1 MRFKLQLVTG
11 PSVEPVS
18 LSEAKLHLRVDV
30 SDDDTLIT
38 SLIKSARLWCETQCG
53 RAFVSQQLRMSLD
66 CFPAGDGDF
75 YDIET
80 AILLARGCRILLPRP
95 NLISVD
101 SIAYTDSDG
110 TPRTLS
116 VSDYQV
122 DLADEPGAVEP
133 AVGGYWPAT
142 QYGKVN
148 AVQIT
153 YTAGYGPAASDVD
166 ERAKIAIKL
175 LVAHWYENREAVLT
189 GTVSKEIEL
198 GLERVLAQLWHGHN
212 F

>member
-1 MRFKLQLVTG
+1 MRFKLQLVTA

-53 RAFVSQQLRMSLD
+53 RAFISQQLRLSLD
-66 CFPAGDGDF
+66 GFPADIGDF
-75 YDIET
+75 YDVET

-95 NLISVD
+95 KLISVD
-101 SIAYTDSDG
+101 SITHVDANGVTQ
-110 TPRTLS
+110 TLDPS
-116 VSDYQV
+116 SYQA
-122 DLADEPGAVEP
+122 DLEDEPGAVLP
-133 AVGGYWPAT
+133 AVSGYWPVT

-198 GLERVLAQLWHGHN
+198 GLERVLAQLWHGHI